1 MRSRTVRDD
10 GTWIVR
16 LRIKPGEPVLM
27 GEVEVR
33 VVGAGQD
40 DGDIRLVVDGNLL
53 RPGTR
58 LDHPSY
64 EKLKTELVRTA
75 LEQGYLDAKL
85 TRHELEVDPAQHLAN
100 IRLVLD
106 TGGLYRFG
114 TVTIE
119 QDAIDPKLLDRY
131 VRFTEGEPF
140 SSVRIRNTQFA
151 LEDSFFFSTVT
162 VTPGERDPR
171 R

>member
-1 MRSRTVRDD
+1 
-10 GTWIVR
+10 
-16 LRIKPGEPVLM
+16 M

-40 DGDIRLVVDGNLL
+40 DGDIRLVIDGSLL

-100 IRLVLD
+100 IHLVLD

-140 SSVRIRNTQFA
+140 SGVRIQTPSSRSRTAF
-151 LEDSFFFSTVT
+151 SFRWS
-162 VTPGERDPR
+162 P
-171 R
+171 